1 MFTVINN
8 KKVPLLQ
15 IYILIISILMLLLFL
30 LSFGAEDDKSK
41 KNVDPNFNEAPVSAE
56 YAKDTNYQTILN
68 QFIENGFT
76 NIELV
81 KQEDLIFGL
90 FHSEGDIVSVTING
104 MKDFKAN
111 DKFPKNAK
119 VIIKYHAFKE
129 KKESETETDTDKT
142 LTTVDSTEK
151 VESSEQVVNNTSEIT
166 EISNEIITID
176 NNADFAEIMAI
187 KGDNDPKFD
196 EFAKKY
202 MYKTIEFDGNIIFFQ
217 KHPNKKTRYDVMF
230 MGGNYIDADTFNPGP
245 TFRVQDVGMYELAK
259 DSSAP
264 EYIKVGLNGHYKFK
278 IVGYRSDSAIF
289 EVKIE
294 EIKYR

>member
-289 EVKIE
+289 EVQIE

>member
-1 MFTVINN
+1 MKGLFFV
-8 KKVPLLQ
+8 KK
-15 IYILIISILMLLLFL
+15 ISKLFL
-30 LSFGAEDDKSK
+30 LILLAILFNGCGSSKENNNPDLIKPPASSSSLHKENQKDVVTKFEKS
-41 KNVDPNFNEAPVSAE
+41 
-56 YAKDTNYQTILN
+56 
-68 QFIENGFT
+68 GFT
-76 NIELV
+76 NIEVQKL
-81 KQEDLIFGL
+81 EDLITGWITKDG
-90 FHSEGDIVSVTING
+90 SVESVSIDGDTNYDSSKRYSKDSKILIVYHTFKSRD
-104 MKDFKAN
+104 KDSAN
-111 DKFPKNAK
+111 NSSDSSQ
-119 VIIKYHAFKE
+119 
-129 KKESETETDTDKT
+129 SETTVMNSEVAEDTT
-142 LTTVDSTEK
+142 NSTETTVDL
-151 VESSEQVVNNTSEIT
+151 
-166 EISNEIITID
+166 NEVITID

>member
-1 MFTVINN
+1 MINN

>member
-1 MFTVINN
+1 MKGLFFV
-8 KKVPLLQ
+8 KK
-15 IYILIISILMLLLFL
+15 ISKLFL
-30 LSFGAEDDKSK
+30 LILLALIFNGCGSSKENSNPDLIKPPASSSSLKKENYKDVVTKFEKS
-41 KNVDPNFNEAPVSAE
+41 
-56 YAKDTNYQTILN
+56 
-68 QFIENGFT
+68 GFT
-76 NIELV
+76 NIEVQKL
-81 KQEDLIFGL
+81 EDLITGWITKDGSVESVSIDGDTNYDSSKRYSRDSKILIVYHTFKNRDKD
-90 FHSEGDIVSVTING
+90 SESNSSDSSQ
-104 MKDFKAN
+104 
-111 DKFPKNAK
+111 
-119 VIIKYHAFKE
+119 
-129 KKESETETDTDKT
+129 SET
-142 LTTVDSTEK
+142 SMM
-151 VESSEQVVNNTSEIT
+151 SSEVT
-166 EISNEIITID
+166 EDTTNSSDTTADSNEVITID
-176 NNADFAEIMAI
+176 NNTDFAEIMSI

-202 MYKTIEFDGNIIFFQ
+202 MYKTIEFDGNIILFQ

-289 EVKIE
+289 EVQIE

>member
-1 MFTVINN
+1 MINN

-289 EVKIE
+289 EVQIE

>member
-1 MFTVINN
+1 M
-8 KKVPLLQ
+8 KK
-15 IYILIISILMLLLFL
+15 ISKLFL
-30 LSFGAEDDKSK
+30 LILLAILFNGCGSSKENNNPDLIKPPASSSSLHKENYKDVVTKFEKS
-41 KNVDPNFNEAPVSAE
+41 
-56 YAKDTNYQTILN
+56 
-68 QFIENGFT
+68 GFT
-76 NIELV
+76 NIEVQKL
-81 KQEDLIFGL
+81 EDLITGWITKDG
-90 FHSEGDIVSVTING
+90 SVESVSIDGDTNYDSSKRYSKDSKILIVYHTFKSRD
-104 MKDFKAN
+104 KDSAN
-111 DKFPKNAK
+111 NSSDSSQ
-119 VIIKYHAFKE
+119 
-129 KKESETETDTDKT
+129 SETTVMNSEVAEDTT
-142 LTTVDSTEK
+142 NSTETTVDL
-151 VESSEQVVNNTSEIT
+151 
-166 EISNEIITID
+166 NEVITID

>member
-8 KKVPLLQ
+8 KKVHPLLV
-15 IYILIISILMLLLFL
+15 YILFCSILSLFLFL

-56 YAKDTNYQTILN
+56 YAKNTNYQTILN

-81 KQEDLIFGL
+81 KQEDLVFGL

-104 MKDFKAN
+104 MKDFKEN

-119 VIIKYHAFKE
+119 VIIKYHVFKE
-129 KKESETETDTDKT
+129 KEESKTDADKT

-151 VESSEQVVNNTSEIT
+151 VESSEQVANNTTEIT
-166 EISNEIITID
+166 EISNEVITID
-176 NNADFAEIMAI
+176 NNADFAEIMSI
-187 KGDNDPKFD
+187 KGDNDPRFD

-289 EVKIE
+289 EVQIE

>member
-1 MFTVINN
+1 MALIFNGCGSSKENN
-8 KKVPLLQ
+8 NPDLIKPPASSSSLKKENYKDVVTK
-15 IYILIISILMLLLFL
+15 F
-30 LSFGAEDDKSK
+30 EKS
-41 KNVDPNFNEAPVSAE
+41 
-56 YAKDTNYQTILN
+56 
-68 QFIENGFT
+68 GFT
-76 NIELV
+76 NIEVQKL
-81 KQEDLIFGL
+81 EDLITGWITKDG
-90 FHSEGDIVSVTING
+90 SVESVSIDGDTNYDSSKRYSKDSKILIVYHTFKNRD
-104 MKDFKAN
+104 KDSGSN
-111 DKFPKNAK
+111 SSDSSQ
-119 VIIKYHAFKE
+119 
-129 KKESETETDTDKT
+129 SETSMMSSEVTEDTSNSSE
-142 LTTVDSTEK
+142 TTVDL
-151 VESSEQVVNNTSEIT
+151 
-166 EISNEIITID
+166 NEVITID
-176 NNADFAEIMAI
+176 NNADFAEIMSI
-187 KGDNDPKFD
+187 KGDNDPRFD

-289 EVKIE
+289 EVQIE

>member
-1 MFTVINN
+1 MKGLFFV
-8 KKVPLLQ
+8 KK
-15 IYILIISILMLLLFL
+15 ISKLFL
-30 LSFGAEDDKSK
+30 LILLAILFNGCGSSKENNNPDLIKPPASSSSLHKENYKDVVTKFEKS
-41 KNVDPNFNEAPVSAE
+41 
-56 YAKDTNYQTILN
+56 
-68 QFIENGFT
+68 GFT
-76 NIELV
+76 NIEVQKL
-81 KQEDLIFGL
+81 EDLITGWITKDG
-90 FHSEGDIVSVTING
+90 SVESVSIDGDTNYDSSKRYSKDSKILIVYHTFKSRD
-104 MKDFKAN
+104 KDSAN
-111 DKFPKNAK
+111 KSSDSSQ
-119 VIIKYHAFKE
+119 
-129 KKESETETDTDKT
+129 SETTVMNSEVAEDTT
-142 LTTVDSTEK
+142 NSTETTVDL
-151 VESSEQVVNNTSEIT
+151 
-166 EISNEIITID
+166 NEVITID

>member
-1 MFTVINN
+1 MLTIYERVVFV
-8 KKVPLLQ
+8 KKIPK
-15 IYILIISILMLLLFL
+15 LFL
-30 LSFGAEDDKSK
+30 LILLALIFNGCGSSKENNNPDLIKPPASSSSLKKENYKDVVTKFEKS
-41 KNVDPNFNEAPVSAE
+41 
-56 YAKDTNYQTILN
+56 
-68 QFIENGFT
+68 GFT
-76 NIELV
+76 NIEVQKL
-81 KQEDLIFGL
+81 EDLITGWITKDGSVESVSIDGDTNYDSSKRYSRDSKILIVYHTFKNRDKD
-90 FHSEGDIVSVTING
+90 SESNSSDSSQ
-104 MKDFKAN
+104 
-111 DKFPKNAK
+111 
-119 VIIKYHAFKE
+119 
-129 KKESETETDTDKT
+129 SET
-142 LTTVDSTEK
+142 SMM
-151 VESSEQVVNNTSEIT
+151 SSEVT
-166 EISNEIITID
+166 EDTTNSSDTTADSNEVITID
-176 NNADFAEIMAI
+176 NNTDFAEIMSI

-289 EVKIE
+289 EVQIE

>member
-1 MFTVINN
+1 MFALTNN
-8 KKVPLLQ
+8 KKGKNLEV
-15 IYILIISILMLLLFL
+15 IFIIGSIFILFL
-30 LSFGAEDDKSK
+30 YSFSGNEDNSK

-56 YAKDTNYQTILN
+56 YAKDLNYQTILN
-68 QFIENGFT
+68 QFIQNGFS
-76 NIELV
+76 NIVLE

-90 FHSEGDIVSVTING
+90 LHSEGDIVSVTIDG
-104 MKDFKAN
+104 MKDFKQK

-129 KKESETETDTDKT
+129 KKGNESDSNKT
-142 LTTVDSTEK
+142 LTSVDTTEKEESTE
-151 VESSEQVVNNTSEIT
+151 QFVNNTSEIT
-166 EISNEIITID
+166 EITNELITID
-176 NNADFAEIMAI
+176 NNADFAEIMSL
-187 KGDNDPKFD
+187 KSDNNPKFD

-289 EVKIE
+289 EVQIE

>member
-1 MFTVINN
+1 M
-8 KKVPLLQ
+8 
-15 IYILIISILMLLLFL
+15 FL
-30 LSFGAEDDKSK
+30 LILLAILFNGCGSSKENNNPDLIKPPASSSSLHKENYKDVVTKFEKS
-41 KNVDPNFNEAPVSAE
+41 
-56 YAKDTNYQTILN
+56 
-68 QFIENGFT
+68 GFT
-76 NIELV
+76 NIEVQKL
-81 KQEDLIFGL
+81 EDLITGWITKDG
-90 FHSEGDIVSVTING
+90 SVESVSIDGDTNYDSSKRYSKDSKILIVYHTFKSRD
-104 MKDFKAN
+104 KDSAN
-111 DKFPKNAK
+111 NSSDSSQ
-119 VIIKYHAFKE
+119 
-129 KKESETETDTDKT
+129 SETTVMNSEVAEDTT
-142 LTTVDSTEK
+142 NSTETTVDL
-151 VESSEQVVNNTSEIT
+151 
-166 EISNEIITID
+166 NEVITID